1 MKPANRAPIYAACC
15 YPDLAEICR
24 KHGYALAIH
33 GSMARDLDLVAVP
46 WAESVSSHEEVVS
59 AIMSEF
65 AVHKIKDATIKNHG
79 RICYTLSWMGE
90 AFMDFSF
97 TPTPDGMV
105 QVWLEVEGA

>member
-24 KHGYALAIH
+24 TYGYALAIH
-33 GSMARDLDLVAVP
+33 GSLARDFDLVAIP
-46 WAESVSSHEEVVS
+46 WSENTATPQVVVKRIAE
-59 AIMSEF
+59 AF
-65 AVHKIKDATIKNHG
+65 AVHEIGEPEIKAHG

-97 TPTPDGMV
+97 TPFPTTTGE
-105 QVWLEVEGA
+105 QK